1 MITSRQIYHILFTV
15 VLLLISI
22 VNVHAQDPELNA
34 NEVRALKI
42 YRTIIGMRTA
52 AGYNKVPEMAAYLA
66 GQLQI
71 AGFSQYDIHILAHDE
86 TAALVVRYR
95 GNDSSGK
102 KPILFL
108 AHMDV
113 MDASADDWEHDPFQL
128 QDDKNFFLGRGA
140 SDNKYG
146 VMNLVQTFIR
156 LKQEDFIPRRDLILV
171 FSGDEET
178 TQGTTSLLVNERLD
192 LIDAEFA
199 LNSDSGGGSLADDGT
214 PLAYTFQSA
223 EKTYA
228 TFEITARNPG
238 GHSAAPRKDNAI
250 YDLATAL
257 LKIRSH
263 RFPVMSNAI
272 LRESLKTKGQQ
283 LDDELG
289 NALVAYSNDPK
300 NEEAINTILQSEDY
314 DHVISTTCVATM
326 LRGGQ
331 AENALPQSATATVNC
346 RIFPGTEVSEIAK
359 TLKNI
364 IANDELEIKPLKDY
378 IASPASEPRK
388 DVTNAIS
395 KAVHSRYPNLDIVPS
410 MSSGYTDA
418 LHFRRAGIPTYGVSS
433 RFTKS
438 GISNAHGINERIPK
452 VTFFDGLNHWI
463 IIIKE
468 LAE

>member
-1 MITSRQIYHILFTV
+1 MIVPHRIYYILFTAIFT
-15 VLLLISI
+15 LIYI
-22 VNVHAQDPELNA
+22 DTVHAQNPDINVH
-34 NEVRALKI
+34 EVKALEI
-42 YRTIIGMRTA
+42 YRSIIGMRTA
-52 AGYNKVPEMAAYLA
+52 AGYNKVPEMAGYLTN
-66 GQLQI
+66 QLKN
-71 AGFSQYDIHILAHDE
+71 AGFTQKDIHILTYDE

-95 GNDSSGK
+95 GNGSAGK

-113 MDASADDWEHDPFQL
+113 VDASTDGWKHDPFQL
-128 QDDKNFFLGRGA
+128 HDDNEFFLGRGS

-156 LKQEDFIPRRDLILV
+156 LKQEGFMPTRDLILA

-178 TQGTTSLLVNERLD
+178 TQGTTSLLVNERFD
-192 LIDAEFA
+192 LIDSEFA
-199 LNSDSGGGSLADDGT
+199 LNSDSGGGSLAEDGT

-250 YDLATAL
+250 YDLANAL

-272 LRESLKTKGQQ
+272 LRESLKAKGEQM
-283 LDDELG
+283 DGELG
-289 NALVAYSNDPK
+289 DALVAYSNDPI

-331 AENALPQSATATVNC
+331 VENALPLTATATVNC
-346 RIFPGTEVSEIAK
+346 RIFPGTEVSEIEE
-359 TLKNI
+359 TLEKI
-364 IANDELEIKPLKDY
+364 IANDELEIKPLEEY
-378 IASPASEPRK
+378 IASPASEPRN
-388 DVTNAIS
+388 DVTSAIS
-395 KAVHSRYPNLDIVPS
+395 KAVHSRYPGINLVPS

-418 LHFRRAGIPTYGVSS
+418 LHYRRAGIPTYGVSS

-438 GISNAHGINERIPK
+438 GISNAHGLNERIPK
-452 VTFFDGLNHWI
+452 VTFFEGLNHWI

>member
-1 MITSRQIYHILFTV
+1 MILQNQTYHILFATIFA
-15 VLLLISI
+15 LIYAAT
-22 VNVHAQDPELNA
+22 VHAQDPDLNA
-34 NEVRALKI
+34 HQLKALEI

-52 AGYNKVPEMAAYLA
+52 ADYNKVPEMAAYLA
-66 GQLQI
+66 NQLKEV
-71 AGFSQYDIHILAHDE
+71 GFTQNDIHILTLDE
-86 TAALVVRYR
+86 TAALVVRYP
-95 GNDSSGK
+95 GDGSAGK

-113 MDASADDWEHDPFQL
+113 VDASTDGWEHDPFQL
-128 QDDKNFFLGRGA
+128 TEDNEFFLGRGS

-156 LKQEDFIPRRDLILV
+156 LKQEGFTPTRDLILA

-199 LNSDSGGGSLADDGT
+199 LNSDSGGGSLAEDGT

-250 YDLATAL
+250 YELAAAL

-272 LRESLKTKGQQ
+272 LRESLKAKGEQMGGV
-283 LDDELG
+283 LG

-300 NEEAINTILQSEDY
+300 NEEAIYTILQSEDY

-331 AENALPQSATATVNC
+331 VENALPLTATASVNC
-346 RIFPGTEVSEIAK
+346 RIFPGTEVREIEKKLAE
-359 TLKNI
+359 I
-364 IANDELEIKPLKDY
+364 IANDALEIKPLEEY
-378 IASPASEPRK
+378 IDSPASEPRM
-388 DVTNAIS
+388 DVTRAIS
-395 KAVHSRYPNLDIVPS
+395 KAVHNRYPGLNIVPS

-418 LHFRRAGIPTYGVSS
+418 LYYRRAGIPTYGVSS
-433 RFTKS
+433 RFTKP

-452 VTFFDGLNHWI
+452 ATFFEGLNHWMV
-463 IIIKE
+463 IIKE
-468 LAE
+468 LTE